1 MISSRRNFL
10 QALGIG
16 AAAGAAVHWPLG
28 DVSKAHAFEAARTGQ
43 RDGIILLNSNENAY
57 GPSPKVADAIRSAT
71 GLVNRYTFMK
81 YDEVTEH
88 IASFHKVKPEQVL
101 FGCGSTELLRVA
113 ACASLG
119 KGRQLVQAWPTFESI
134 QDYAKSLGSTVA
146 SVPLNQ
152 SFAHDLDGMLARTS
166 APTGLIYIC
175 NPNNP
180 TATITPRNDLER
192 FIGKLPV
199 SIDVLIDEAYHHYA
213 GQSEAYASFI
223 DRPLDDDR
231 VIVTR
236 TLSKVYGLAGL
247 RLGYAVAA
255 PKMIER
261 MRPFLTKAG
270 LNAIA
275 AEVVGVALDD
285 TEGLKQAVKR
295 NRDDRQ
301 EFHNQAMVRMLKP
314 IDSHTNFLMV
324 NTQHPAE
331 EVIEHFRKH
340 NILIGRHFPPMDT
353 FIRVSLGTQEE
364 MRAFWRTWDMIP
376 WSKNFI
382 HH

>member
-1 MISSRRNFL
+1 
-10 QALGIG
+10 
-16 AAAGAAVHWPLG
+16 
-28 DVSKAHAFEAARTGQ
+28 
-43 RDGIILLNSNENAY
+43 
-57 GPSPKVADAIRSAT
+57 
-71 GLVNRYTFMK
+71 
-81 YDEVTEH
+81 
-88 IASFHKVKPEQVL
+88 
-101 FGCGSTELLRVA
+101 
-113 ACASLG
+113 
-119 KGRQLVQAWPTFESI
+119 
-134 QDYAKSLGSTVA
+134 
-146 SVPLNQ
+146 
-152 SFAHDLDGMLARTS
+152 
-166 APTGLIYIC
+166 
-175 NPNNP
+175 
-180 TATITPRNDLER
+180 
-192 FIGKLPV
+192 
-199 SIDVLIDEAYHHYA
+199 
-213 GQSEAYASFI
+213 
-223 DRPLDDDR
+223 
-231 VIVTR
+231 
-236 TLSKVYGLAGL
+236 

-285 TEGLKQAVKR
+285 TEGLKEAVKR